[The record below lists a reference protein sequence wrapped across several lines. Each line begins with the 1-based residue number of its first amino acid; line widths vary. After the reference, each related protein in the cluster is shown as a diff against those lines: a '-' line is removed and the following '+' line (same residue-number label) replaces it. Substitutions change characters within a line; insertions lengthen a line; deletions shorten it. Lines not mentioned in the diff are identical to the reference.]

1 MPEKSGPFGF
11 AWSQAVLLGKAEL
24 FYHPQTP
31 CQARRKWPGPS
42 QGSAGW
48 FSAPWTWVRWKI
60 PLKLRRYRA
69 KEQEAGVRRRPG
81 LWYSSGAKATH
92 DARPGRTEAS
102 GAPRG
107 QASGQG
113 GWERAGWA
121 DTEFLLISP
130 ISPEPPT

>member
-92 DARPGRTEAS
+92 DPGALRPLARQ
-102 GAPRG
+102 GAKRVG
-107 QASGQG
+107 KGAGSA
-113 GWERAGWA
+113 RAGLA
-121 DTEFLLISP
+121 LSFS
-130 ISPEPPT
+130 